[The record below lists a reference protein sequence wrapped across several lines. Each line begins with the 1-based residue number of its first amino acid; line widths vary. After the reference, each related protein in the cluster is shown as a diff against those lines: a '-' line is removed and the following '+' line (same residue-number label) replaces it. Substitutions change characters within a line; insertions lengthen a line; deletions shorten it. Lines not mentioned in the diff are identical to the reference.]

1 MINNEQELQGTL
13 NRIERFRRQVLH
25 LRQVEK
31 SPTAYEL
38 SAGGFLAEIARMNL
52 EVNEYLSLH
61 PSRFEQEERE
71 KIAA

>member
-13 NRIERFRRQVLH
+13 NRIERFRKQVLH
-25 LRQVEK
+25 LREVETN
-31 SPTAYEL
+31 PTAYEL

-52 EVNEYLSLH
+52 EVSEYLSLH
-61 PSRFEQEERE
+61 PIRFESNRE

>member
-13 NRIERFRRQVLH
+13 NRIERFRKRILH
-25 LRQVEK
+25 LREVETNL
-31 SPTAYEL
+31 TAYEL

-61 PSRFEQEERE
+61 PIRFEQERE